1 MQYVRDIESEILDEL
16 RLEGPCNM
24 DDLVR
29 RLPSYTW
36 NQIFAVLDR
45 MSRQGKI
52 HIQCKRRFEYEVSA
66 PILPV
71 PGDRDGSQGMH
82 RWSAA

>member
-1 MQYVRDIESEILDEL
+1 MAHVRDIESDILDEL

-36 NQIFAVLDR
+36 NQIFAVVDR
-45 MSRQGKI
+45 MSRQGRLQI
-52 HIQCKRRFEYEVSA
+52 RCKRRFEYEVSV
-66 PILPV
+66 PVLSV
-71 PGDRDGSQGMH
+71 PGSHEASQGMH
-82 RWSAA
+82 RVSAA